1 MRNQSRRVSLLLVPN
16 CLEYL
21 IRNYPA
27 EYPRHYHRAIGAQES
42 QSVYLE
48 HTHLASTPSQTDTP
62 LKESLMIPRTS
73 IIRSA
78 SSVSHSPVYCPAQ
91 ESGIDFTRSS
101 LLVASLLLL
110 DVHSVLHQSTWLL
123 LPVKSGWRRIHL
135 DRLKFLENIIGVL
148 RQRGVGV
155 ISRLVRSPPR
165 RQSSRGP

>member
-16 CLEYL
+16 SLEYL

-42 QSVYLE
+42 QSV
-48 HTHLASTPSQTDTP
+48 TCNSLASTTPARQTIP

-110 DVHSVLHQSTWLL
+110 DVHSVLHQSTCLL
-123 LPVKSGWRRIHL
+123 LPVKLGWRRIHL
-135 DRLKFLENIIGVL
+135 DRLKFLENIIGAL

-155 ISRLVRSPPR
+155 T
-165 RQSSRGP
+165 